1 MVPETKS
8 PHFVAVYLQE
18 QAAMDQLNSTAT
30 TLLSSKGRGWKG
42 LEANFLHI
50 QAGRTHVPGSQTH
63 RLGIHFG
70 RAVNAFCACDGR
82 QHRRRQAHGDID
94 IVPAKLDGWWED
106 DRDCTILRLSIQPE
120 LLRSGAEALGR
131 NPDTIALAPQFQ
143 LRDSR
148 MESIAWAIKAEIE
161 SPVPSDKTYAEALG
175 LALAIRLVEGGGQA
189 AAGAGLTGAS
199 LTKRH
204 QRHLADFIEAHID
217 QSLSLAD
224 LAATVGLSVSHLK
237 PLFRATFGMPVHH
250 YILTRRVERARLL
263 ILSTEMPLAEIALAS
278 GFAHQSHMTHWM
290 RRILG
295 LTPGMISRMHS

>member
-1 MVPETKS
+1 
-8 PHFVAVYLQE
+8 
-18 QAAMDQLNSTAT
+18 MDQLNSAAT
-30 TLLSSKGRGWKG
+30 TLLSSRDRGWKG

-50 QAGRTHVPGSQTH
+50 EAGRTHVPGSQTH

-70 RAVNAFCACDGR
+70 RAVNAFCECDGR
-82 QHRRRQAHGDID
+82 QYRRRQAHGDID
-94 IVPAKLDGWWED
+94 IVPAGLDGWWED
-106 DRDCTILRLSIQPE
+106 DGDCTILRLTIQQG
-120 LLRSGAEALGR
+120 LLQSAAEALDR
-131 NPDTIALAPQFQ
+131 NPDTVSLAPKFQ

-148 MESIAWAIKAEIE
+148 IESIAWAIKAEIE
-161 SPVPSDKTYAEALG
+161 SPIPSDKTYAEALG
-175 LALAIRLVEGGGQA
+175 LALAIRLVEGNGKA
-189 AAGAGLTGAS
+189 PVDVIPTGAS

-290 RRILG
+290 RRLLG

>member
-1 MVPETKS
+1 
-8 PHFVAVYLQE
+8 
-18 QAAMDQLNSTAT
+18 MDQLNSTAA
-30 TLLSSKGRGWKG
+30 TLLSSRDRGWKG

-50 QAGRTHVPGSQTH
+50 QAGRTHVSGSQTH

-70 RAVNAFCACDGR
+70 RAVNAFCQCDGR

-94 IVPAKLDGWWED
+94 IVPAGLDGWWED
-106 DRDCTILRLSIQPE
+106 DRDCTILRLNIAPE
-120 LLRSGAEALGR
+120 LLQSAADALGR
-131 NPDTIALAPQFQ
+131 NPDTVSLAPKFQ

-161 SPVPSDKTYAEALG
+161 APIPSDRTYAEALG
-175 LALAIRLVEGGGQA
+175 LALAIRLVEGDGQA
-189 AAGAGLTGAS
+189 PADATPTGVTLTN
-199 LTKRH
+199 RH
-204 QRHLADFIEAHID
+204 QRRLVDFIEAHID

-250 YILTRRVERARLL
+250 YVLTRRVERARLL
-263 ILSTEMPLAEIALAS
+263 ILSTEMPLAEIALAT

-295 LTPGMISRMHS
+295 LTPGMLSRMHS